1 MRARILVNFFYMMR
15 SVCCP
20 REHLAFA
27 QNHIY
32 FRPRTKG
39 NGHNVDSMGIF
50 SVLKR
55 SICDTLY
62 TYFSRMEFSGASP
75 GCDWLLCGEFSVSAL
90 FNSLQKRRALPNN
103 NIMNWKKKRN
113 SFDSGRTSLQKQRAE
128 SFQKHLRNAWREHKR
143 HAHTAS
149 KEAWFFFIAQPLKK
163 ATAAA
168 RWGALTNWEKWDR
181 RLWIFSRAIKI

>member
-1 MRARILVNFFYMMR
+1 MPLYVRARILVNFFYIWC
-15 SVCCP
+15 VCCP

-75 GCDWLLCGEFSVSAL
+75 GCDWLLWGEFSVSAL
-90 FNSLQKRRALPNN
+90 FNALEKRRALPNN
-103 NIMNWKKKRN
+103 NIMNWKKREIHLTRGAHSSKSSARRLFK
-113 SFDSGRTSLQKQRAE
+113 STSEMHGE
-128 SFQKHLRNAWREHKR
+128 STKGTHTLPAKR
-143 HAHTAS
+143 HGS
-149 KEAWFFFIAQPLKK
+149 FFIAQPLKK

-168 RWGALTNWEKWDR
+168 RWGALTNWEKWDG
-181 RLWIFSRAIKI
+181 RL